1 MAAKKKMPAKKI
13 AVKKPAA
20 KKAMGKN
27 VATKTAPA
35 RRPAAQKAV
44 AKKPAA
50 SKAPGKKAIVK
61 KAVVKK
67 AAVQKASA
75 KKVALKRPTVK
86 PVAAHKSAVTPVV
99 DTQRSVEQFL
109 YAQTEILDTKQWQS
123 FIDLFTDDGVYWV
136 PITQEQTEWEGSP
149 SIFAEDKLMMEV
161 RMRRVLH
168 PQAWSQSPM
177 WATSHQVSNV
187 VIEKESATEVQVRS
201 RFHLMELR
209 RDTVRHFGGTYR
221 HTLVKTGDD
230 FRVKLQ
236 RVDMFNGQAA
246 YDYVLQ
252 IWV

>member
-1 MAAKKKMPAKKI
+1 MAAKKKAPAKKMP
-13 AVKKPAA
+13 VKKAA
-20 KKAMGKN
+20 
-27 VATKTAPA
+27 
-35 RRPAAQKAV
+35 
-44 AKKPAA
+44 AKKPAV
-50 SKAPGKKAIVK
+50 KKVVVKKVAAKKPVAKKVAAK

-67 AAVQKASA
+67 AAVKKSAA
-75 KKVALKRPTVK
+75 KK
-86 PVAAHKSAVTPVV
+86 AAKAPGVV
-99 DTQRSVEQFL
+99 DTQRAVEQFL
-109 YAQTEILDTKQWQS
+109 YRQSEILDTRQWQS

-149 SIFAEDKLMMEV
+149 SIFAEDKMMMEV

-177 WATSHQVSNV
+177 WATNHLVSNV
-187 VIEKESATEVQVRS
+187 VIERETASEVQVRS

-221 HTLVKTGDD
+221 HTLIKSAGGYKI
-230 FRVKLQ
+230 KLQ
-236 RVDMFNGQAA
+236 RVDMFNSQAP

>member
-1 MAAKKKMPAKKI
+1 MATKKKTSAKKAPVKKA

-20 KKAMGKN
+20 KKDVKKK
-27 VATKTAPA
+27 VTA
-35 RRPAAQKAV
+35 KKLV
-44 AKKPAA
+44 AKKVT
-50 SKAPGKKAIVK
+50 S
-61 KAVVKK
+61 KK
-67 AAVQKASA
+67 AAVRNAAVKKPTA
-75 KKVALKRPTVK
+75 KRVVRPT
-86 PVAAHKSAVTPVV
+86 AVI
-99 DTQRSVEQFL
+99 DTQRAVEQFL
-109 YAQTEILDTKQWQS
+109 YRQSEILDTRQWQS
-123 FIDLFTDDGVYWV
+123 FIDLFSADGVYWM

-177 WATSHQVSNV
+177 WATNHLVSNV
-187 VIEKESATEVQVRS
+187 VIEKETAGEVQVRS

-221 HTLVKTGDD
+221 HTLVKSGAGYKI
-230 FRVKLQ
+230 KLQ
-236 RVDMFNGQAA
+236 RVDMFNSQAP